1 MTMIYTMIDRETIF
15 NNDSQLSKLKYNEKE
30 MYKVNKLFRYGYLDY
45 TLYGTFVSD
54 RFEEKYG
61 EGYTEEQEYKD
72 AVKAI
77 QTESTYLDN
86 VYVQEFKRTYES
98 KGYSLVYLPKVT
110 NLMQI
115 FMQREREQSLREWV
129 ISSKRCFV
137 LRPFGM
143 LKMIL

>member
-1 MTMIYTMIDRETIF
+1 MTKYVLKRLGFGLLSVVIVLFVVMTMIYTMIDRETIF

-61 EGYTEEQEYKD
+61 EGYTKEQEYKD

-110 NLMQI
+110 NS
-115 FMQREREQSLREWV
+115 RGQS
-129 ISSKRCFV
+129 ISNAN
-137 LRPFGM
+137 L
-143 LKMIL
+143 